1 MHNEPHKDC
10 YGTMFPDS
18 LHLSDNVPNA
28 GKVFTV
34 WMKAPQGSVLPVHSD
49 RSVEI
54 NYDQWEACR
63 RCAEFESCYQ
73 LSMAK
78 IALESAVAS

>member
-1 MHNEPHKDC
+1 MHYQPHKDC

-18 LHLSDNVPNA
+18 LHLNDNVPNA

-34 WMKAPQGSVLPVHSD
+34 WMKTPQGSVLPVHSD

-54 NYDQWEACR
+54 NYD
-63 RCAEFESCYQ
+63 
-73 LSMAK
+73 
-78 IALESAVAS
+78 